1 MKILIIGGTG
11 LIGGYLFKNLKN
23 HEIHTIGRSKL
34 DNNIFHHQIN
44 LSEEKNFY
52 LKINHKFDVI
62 INCISYQFL
71 QHSNLNIYFSNILK
85 LLKNDKSLI
94 IEISTLSTFLNL
106 SDKRNLYSKYGKKK
120 IECENIIIKLKKKF
134 KHNLIIYRIG
144 AVCLKKSVHN
154 FIYDK
159 FKKLILGNYFLNLF
173 NKDNTFIK
181 ITFLEDLLVSINNH
195 LSNKVEFSKIIIL
208 FNNINPL
215 ISLYM
220 IRPNLKP
227 IKLNLIVI
235 MFLIGLIKKD
245 LSIKFSLIFDFK
257 LNKEETVG
265 QNQYEFNV

>member
-1 MKILIIGGTG
+1 M
-11 LIGGYLFKNLKN
+11 
-23 HEIHTIGRSKL
+23 
-34 DNNIFHHQIN
+34 
-44 LSEEKNFY
+44 
-52 LKINHKFDVI
+52 
-62 INCISYQFL
+62 
-71 QHSNLNIYFSNILK
+71 
-85 LLKNDKSLI
+85 
-94 IEISTLSTFLNL
+94 
-106 SDKRNLYSKYGKKK
+106 
-120 IECENIIIKLKKKF
+120 
-134 KHNLIIYRIG
+134 
-144 AVCLKKSVHN
+144 
-154 FIYDK
+154 
-159 FKKLILGNYFLNLF
+159 
-173 NKDNTFIK
+173 
-181 ITFLEDLLVSINNH
+181 EDLLVSINNH